1 MFNLEECMNNE
12 FLRPRENSCK
22 WFNNFG
28 VMRRKV
34 YIVMKGKYKIL
45 SKMNWANRFRPYKT
59 KQEKTKMWWRMMGVK
74 QELNRFKIPRMRFDI
89 LISIMNRFRLSQR
102 VWWVESNKY
111 DTIHIWIDSIDLWY
125 SSHEVRDQHVF
136 FNSLWI
142 DSRFFDTI
150 HLKSESNYACFKKFS

>member
-59 KQEKTKMWWRMMGVK
+59 KQEKRKMWWRMMRVK
-74 QELNRFKIPRMRFDI
+74 QELNRFKIPRMRFNMI
-89 LISIMNRFRLSQR
+89 HFNHESIQIKS
-102 VWWVESNKY
+102 ESLMSRIKQIWY
-111 DTIHIWIDSIDLWY
+111 D
-125 SSHEVRDQHVF
+125 SHEVREQHVF
-136 FNSLWI
+136 FKSLWI

-150 HLKSESNYACFKKFS
+150 HLKSKSSYACFKKFS